1 MRESAEV
8 LTVVV
13 SVKSV
18 AIPVE
23 STICLRER
31 GTRGRNAR
39 IGERQLR
46 RKIVV
51 VSVCLPELIR
61 SRTESL
67 SGVNVLSLYHGDGKC
82 GMYSQLV
89 RRKKAEA
96 QERDVCRG
104 ST

>member
-1 MRESAEV
+1 MHESAEV

-46 RKIVV
+46 RRVV
-51 VSVCLPELIR
+51 VEIVCSHEFIR

-67 SGVNVLSLYHGDGKC
+67 SKISVFSLFLGDRKC
-82 GMYSQLV
+82 GTYSQLI
-89 RRKKAEA
+89 RRKKAEL
-96 QERDVCRG
+96 QEGDVCRG